1 MKPTVF
7 YVNEESIVLE
17 HAFKIESLNILHVC
31 HTASLIS
38 T

>member
-7 YVNEESIVLE
+7 YVNVESIVLE
-17 HAFKIESLNILHVC
+17 HAFKIESLNILC